1 MEKRIMHTE
10 YEPENKF
17 LWLHTKNN
25 KLVLEAYGKHGWES
39 VCNCTIAEDNH
50 IESIKVALPE
60 LNEKCSKIQLLDYI
74 KDLTEALSKANVI
87 KIKKY

>member
-10 YEPENKF
+10 YEPEKKF

-25 KLVLEAYGKHGWES
+25 KIVLEAYGEHGWES
-39 VCNCTIAEDNH
+39 VCTC
-50 IESIKVALPE
+50 IKEEKSSVEPVKINLPE
-60 LNEKCSKIQLLDYI
+60 LDEKCSKIQLLDYI